1 MKKCMIA
8 LTAAISASLI
18 LSGCGDADS
27 AAQKTDGIISGA
39 KSAVESV
46 ADKAAEAAEAAK
58 DGIADAA
65 EAAKE
70 AAGAVADKAVEVKD
84 AVAEKVAEVKEA
96 VADKTEEAKEAA
108 AEAKDAAAEKAAE
121 VKEAAA
127 EKAEEVKAEAVDA
140 AAAVA
145 DKAEAAVAA
154 VAAAATAAVSAPAA
168 GTIRM
173 ITEATFPPYEFRQ
186 GKEVVGIDVE
196 ICKAI
201 AKALGK
207 ELKIEDVEFDSV
219 LPSLIAGKAELAA
232 AGITVTED
240 RKMQVDFS
248 VPYVRTGI
256 VFIFA
261 KDKPFE
267 KADDAKGKKI
277 GVQNGT
283 TSADFV
289 RETLGQEPDMFDSPA
304 SAFAALKAGKVDAVI
319 ADIDPAKAVIKGQDG
334 YDISDLLTVEEY
346 AVAIKKGQPELLA
359 TINKVIEGMK
369 DSGELDKITDE
380 WTAKADA
387 AAAAE
392 EAAKPAEEAKP
403 ADAPAAAPAV
413 APVEK

>member
-1 MKKCMIA
+1 MKHSVCMFA
-8 LTAAISASLI
+8 VAVAASTLFFGCSKSDDVASAI
-18 LSGCGDADS
+18 KE
-27 AAQKTDGIISGA
+27 KTDA
-39 KSAVESV
+39 AVAATKDAAAAVKDTAV
-46 ADKAAEAAEAAK
+46 AAAEKTAEVAEAA
-58 DGIADAA
+58 
-65 EAAKE
+65 
-70 AAGAVADKAVEVKD
+70 ADKAVEVADAAKDKAADAVEAVKD
-84 AVAEKVAEVKEA
+84 AGAAAADKAAEVAGAAKDKAADAVEA
-96 VADKTEEAKEAA
+96 VKDAGAAA
-108 AEAKDAAAEKAAE
+108 AEAVAG
-121 VKEAAA
+121 
-127 EKAEEVKAEAVDA
+127 AVAGA

-145 DKAEAAVAA
+145 PKE
-154 VAAAATAAVSAPAA
+154 

-256 VFIFA
+256 VFVYA

-267 KADDAKGKKI
+267 KGEQAKGKKV

-283 TSADFV
+283 TSADYV
-289 RETLGQEPDMFDSPA
+289 REKLGQEPEMFDSPA
-304 SAFAALKAGKVDAVI
+304 SAFAALKAGKVDVVI

-359 TINKVIEGMK
+359 TVNKVINGLK
-369 DSGELDKITDE
+369 DSGELDKITDDM
-380 WTAKADA
+380 TAKANAMA
-387 AAAAE
+387 A
-392 EAAKPAEEAKP
+392 AEEAKP
-403 ADAPAAAPAV
+403 AEAPKA
-413 APVEK
+413 E